1 MVRPVPARPEKLDG
15 LLHEI
20 LDGNMQEETWKTV
33 LDDLDARFGNTF
45 YLNAGDPVYQA
56 ICEPVLWEITKDPRS
71 KALYTR
77 KERGLN
83 LRNRD
88 MHGQTAD
95 SVGIPYSSGV
105 LAKHLASGTNR
116 PHETC
121 QLVVWDFMC
130 IYMLLMKVLEE
141 SQEVAGAA
149 ALKEVST
156 LREAVFRGQDDV
168 LKAVDMLKQELV
180 LLRQSRS
187 GGDYPAAGTVT
198 SSPSTVP
205 PGKIQSA
212 AVADWLLAP
221 APAEAAPL
229 QNPRTEDASPPSTVS
244 GDQPKGQNGLR
255 WDSSVL
261 KRQESMAE
269 SQYWYQRREKNVRPN
284 AAFSHYMANW
294 PCIWG
299 EEYVGIGAGDG
310 NKWMCG
316 ARLIQKPCVVYSF
329 GSNRNI
335 QFEKGIHNL
344 GVNCEV
350 HIYDPTSSAPHEA
363 IQLGFKYHR
372 TGLGGTDG
380 WQNGLPVK
388 TLATLMRENGHSH
401 LDVLKVDIERA
412 EHAAVKQIASD
423 GWPSVGQF
431 LVEVHIDSDAPQAR
445 RAQIGVAK
453 VRSNATSCWDNL
465 EIPKKGE
472 PVVKPLR

>member
-1 MVRPVPARPEKLDG
+1 M
-15 LLHEI
+15 
-20 LDGNMQEETWKTV
+20 
-33 LDDLDARFGNTF
+33 
-45 YLNAGDPVYQA
+45 
-56 ICEPVLWEITKDPRS
+56 
-71 KALYTR
+71 
-77 KERGLN
+77 
-83 LRNRD
+83 
-88 MHGQTAD
+88 
-95 SVGIPYSSGV
+95 
-105 LAKHLASGTNR
+105 
-116 PHETC
+116 
-121 QLVVWDFMC
+121 
-130 IYMLLMKVLEE
+130 
-141 SQEVAGAA
+141 
-149 ALKEVST
+149 
-156 LREAVFRGQDDV
+156 
-168 LKAVDMLKQELV
+168 
-180 LLRQSRS
+180 
-187 GGDYPAAGTVT
+187 
-198 SSPSTVP
+198 
-205 PGKIQSA
+205 
-212 AVADWLLAP
+212 
-221 APAEAAPL
+221 
-229 QNPRTEDASPPSTVS
+229 
-244 GDQPKGQNGLR
+244 
-255 WDSSVL
+255 
-261 KRQESMAE
+261 
-269 SQYWYQRREKNVRPN
+269 RPN

-431 LVEVHIDSDAPQAR
+431 LVEVHIDSDAPQASPLGNVGISGRSLDEFFGRIERANLRLFHQELNWEFGATCCSEYSFIHKDWQPETKMYDMQTAPTYRDVPLHDQRPR
-445 RAQIGVAK
+445 R
-453 VRSNATSCWDNL
+453 
-465 EIPKKGE
+465 
-472 PVVKPLR
+472 

>member
-1 MVRPVPARPEKLDG
+1 MVSAGSSRVSAEDSSKPEATAMSVSWTRTVPVVALLCLAGLFG
-15 LLHEI
+15 LLHMRPSM
-20 LDGNMQEETWKTV
+20 LPMT
-33 LDDLDARFGNTF
+33 
-45 YLNAGDPVYQA
+45 
-56 ICEPVLWEITKDPRS
+56 
-71 KALYTR
+71 
-77 KERGLN
+77 
-83 LRNRD
+83 
-88 MHGQTAD
+88 D
-95 SVGIPYSSGV
+95 SVQG
-105 LAKHLASGTNR
+105 
-116 PHETC
+116 
-121 QLVVWDFMC
+121 
-130 IYMLLMKVLEE
+130 
-141 SQEVAGAA
+141 QEVAGAA

-168 LKAVDMLKQELV
+168 RKAVDMLKQELA

-198 SSPSTVP
+198 ASPSTAP
-205 PGKIQSA
+205 TGKIQSA

-229 QNPRTEDASPPSTVS
+229 QNPRAEVASPPSTVS
-244 GDQPKGQNGLR
+244 GDQPKGPNGIR

-269 SQYWYQRREKNVRPN
+269 SQYWYQRREKNVRAN

-316 ARLIQKPCVVYSF
+316 ARLMQKPCVVYSF

-344 GVNCEV
+344 GMNCEV

-372 TGLGGTDG
+372 IGLGGTDG

-388 TLATLMRENGHSH
+388 TLATLMRENGHTH

-412 EHAAVKQIASD
+412 EHAAIKQIAGD

-431 LVEVHIDSDAPQAR
+431 LVEVHIDSDAPQASPLGNVGINGRSLDEFFGRIERANLRLFHQELNWEFGATCCSEYSFIHKDWLPETKMYDMQTAPTYRDVPLHEQRPR
-445 RAQIGVAK
+445 R
-453 VRSNATSCWDNL
+453 
-465 EIPKKGE
+465 
-472 PVVKPLR
+472 